1 MKKAIVIVLACAVI
15 APAAL
20 ASDLSAPTK
29 FLRAYVETLCAE
41 KSGDHQRAV
50 ELMTPFV
57 SDGIEMRASAR
68 GALLGDYNDASVQ
81 ATWALVTNSWA
92 EPRYRFAVDKRE
104 RKEAV
109 RQLQACFGTA
119 ITEGPKNRQSRIDSG
134 AGLLALFL
142 IRDIEP
148 IAQPRWPPP
157 PRY

>member
-15 APAAL
+15 APAAS

-57 SDGIEMRASAR
+57 SDGVQMRASAR
-68 GALLGDYNDASVQ
+68 GALIGDYNDASVQ
-81 ATWALVTNSWA
+81 ATWALVTNSWL
-92 EPRYRFAVDKRE
+92 EPRWRFAVDKRE

-109 RQLQACFGTA
+109 TQLQGCFGSA
-119 ITEGPKNRQSRIDSG
+119 ITDGPKNEQSRVEN
-134 AGLLALFL
+134 AAALLAWFL
-142 IRDIEP
+142 TRQIDPVI
-148 IAQPRWPPP
+148 QPRWNPR